1 MKSKPQIE
9 SKEEPPPFELKRAPR
24 PSVSQWWAPPAGK
37 SFRKPSVHFHSC
49 FQQCECCDSLLGL
62 KDYWDQA
69 FPSSMPLAQAAKPAQ
84 SVPPAPRCL
93 AEQPTRRT
101 ESKEAPGNPLIVN
114 ALGSS
119 LAKQH
124 EEGPRSQGCPTAPRS
139 ALTQRFRGRYI
150 CSETLHFPGLSL
162 EKRWNLRISQL

>member
-1 MKSKPQIE
+1 MHWWFTVLSLFTEMNLMADPVTKWIRNNTACWIKTTDWI
-9 SKEEPPPFELKRAPR
+9 KGGAFLFELKWAPR

-69 FPSSMPLAQAAKPAQ
+69 SPSSMPLAQAAKSAQ

-101 ESKEAPGNPLIVN
+101 ESKEAQGNPLIVN

-124 EEGPRSQGCPTAPRS
+124 EEGPRSQGCPTAPR
-139 ALTQRFRGRYI
+139 
-150 CSETLHFPGLSL
+150 
-162 EKRWNLRISQL
+162 